1 MWGISQTSRMVRW
14 CACTSAYGVACA
26 PERRLAKT
34 TLDRYLGRRG
44 ARVRTALP
52 ATKAATTSAF
62 WRRDALDPLVMR
74 SLLPGPEDWDAVRL
88 PEWLEWLYWPLRP
101 ARLLAKYARAAVRER
116 RRFPHVRHT

>member
-1 MWGISQTSRMVRW
+1 
-14 CACTSAYGVACA
+14 
-26 PERRLAKT
+26 
-34 TLDRYLGRRG
+34 
-44 ARVRTALP
+44 
-52 ATKAATTSAF
+52 
-62 WRRDALDPLVMR
+62 MR

>member
-1 MWGISQTSRMVRW
+1 VSPAHRNAASPKPPSTDTWAAAARG
-14 CACTSAYGVACA
+14 CAL
-26 PERRLAKT
+26 EHLA
-34 TLDRYLGRRG
+34 TLWW
-44 ARVRTALP
+44 RVR
-52 ATKAATTSAF
+52 SEG
-62 WRRDALDPLVMR
+62 RGRDALDPLVIR